1 MASLI
6 AILDLK
12 GKSLI
17 QRSYKDDIP
26 ASTVDRFMPIVLDME
41 EDLQTV
47 TPCFTK
53 DGVNYMHIRYS
64 NLYILA
70 LSKNN
75 SNAAEIILFLHKLA
89 SVFTEYFKELEE
101 ESIRDNFVIIYEL
114 FDEMMDYGHPQTTE
128 SKILQEYI
136 TQESYKLES
145 QARPPMAVTNAVSW
159 RSEGIRYRKNE
170 VFLDVVE
177 SVNMLVN
184 ASGNVIRSEILGA
197 VKMKCF
203 LTGMPELRLG
213 LNDKVMFETTGRT
226 NRGKSIEMEDVKFHQ
241 CVRLSRF
248 ENDRTISF
256 IPPDG
261 EFELM
266 SYRLSTSVK
275 PLVWA
280 EASIEYHSGSRVE
293 YTVKV
298 KANFKKR
305 SSANNVEILIPVPD
319 DADTPK
325 FRSAT
330 GSVSYAPDQSCFIWK
345 IKQLAGGKEFLLR
358 AEFGLPSVKGDDIQ
372 SKRPILV
379 KFEIPY
385 FTVSGIQVRYLKIVE
400 KSGYQ
405 ALPWVRYLTNDGDY
419 ALRTNV
425 DRTNNEISQNEMQR
439 SPLKPKFNREISLA
453 DAAANAEF
461 AEKKRVWVPDHKEG
475 YLSGW
480 VAKENGEEWDVVC
493 NSETRTMRSD
503 LLSPQNPPRFD
514 KVSDIAELTFLN
526 EASVVHNLR
535 SRYGSDLIYTYSG
548 LFLVAVNPYRDL
560 PIYTDAHVQAY
571 RNKRREDNAPHIF
584 AVTDRAWN
592 DMMAERE
599 NQSVL
604 ITGESGAGKT
614 ENTKK
619 VIQYLASIASNSA
632 GRVDSLSRST
642 QPRTPSRTPTAFSTP
657 VSVPNSP
664 SLGQSITPSSSMTS
678 LGTLERQ
685 ILQANPILESF
696 GNAQTVRNN
705 NSSRFGKF
713 VRIEFSTKG
722 QIAGAHIDWYLLE
735 KSRVSSRSNQERSF
749 HVFYHFLNGADQ
761 DLLDALQI
769 PSADINH
776 YNYLSKTR
784 KQVDGIDDEKEWD
797 MLIGALDVLG
807 FDKEEQLNLFRVVGA
822 ILHLGNIDIKGDRS
836 GQARIEDKD
845 ALERLSLVL
854 GLSSSKELEQSIINP
869 RVMAGKETVI
879 QSRSESQA
887 KAEVASLAKTIYE
900 KNFSKLIEKV
910 NTVLDRATESNTF
923 IGVLDIAGF
932 EIFKKNSFEQLCINY
947 TNECL
952 QQYFNHHMFVLE
964 QEEYQREGIEWNF
977 VNFGLDLQP
986 TINLIES
993 VSPIGIL
1000 SCLDEECIMPKANDQ
1015 TFTQKL
1021 TSLCM
1026 NRDDGSKLKFSKSKF
1041 GDEGFIVQHYAGK
1054 VEYDTE
1060 AWLEK
1065 NKDPINDHLTKV
1077 LSNSS
1082 DAYIADLFSEYT
1094 PDDRK
1099 ASRGGKGGAF
1109 RTVAQRHKEQ
1119 LNALMRQLNSTE
1131 PHFVRC
1137 ILPNSIKKPGRI
1149 EVNLVLDQL
1158 RCNGVLEG
1166 IRIARLGYPNRLPF
1180 SEFRSRYGVLTPNV
1194 LSVHYMDARKVCQRM
1209 LESLELDSELYR
1221 IGNSKIFFKSGV
1233 LAEMEER
1240 RDNIL
1245 YDLFTSIQASSRG
1258 FITRRIIHKLRNK
1271 ANAALIINRNAELSN
1286 NLSQWAWWRV
1296 FNKVRPLLTATR
1308 SEEEIRKREDQL
1320 QSMQRRLE
1328 FIEKDQQ
1335 ANNSEQRRIQKLLM
1349 STQTALE
1356 TERDQSL
1363 QNSHLIERFQ
1373 TREVEMS
1380 EEIDNHRA
1388 FIKDLENQLEK
1399 ALNGMKEAESRHQ
1412 DLRSDFDIASTEIL
1426 RLESTVA
1433 DNSKM
1438 KELANDYEH
1447 RLAVTSSERDKFG
1460 RELQALRSKLTETL
1474 HQLQEFEE
1482 KSTRFDDISL
1492 RCQEVESELADVVLQ
1507 FKHSK
1512 STRDDELEEMRE
1524 QLTQSI
1530 EDAETSRSEIE
1541 SLKKRALDAESY
1553 EDNYKRLKQDYDEE
1567 VQRAVEAETYKV
1579 NYERLQQNYD
1589 EVVKRALHAEAYKD
1603 SYERLKQDYD
1613 EEVQRAVEAETY
1625 KVNYE
1630 RLQQDYDEVVERALH
1645 AEAHKDN
1652 YERLKQ
1658 DYDEEVLQHDALR
1671 QGTVEKN
1678 NDIKLLQSQLQQSE
1692 NKSERIKSEFE
1703 SFRRLQSEYD
1713 STLRQLHQSEEKNQ
1727 RIMNEFESILA
1738 VQTEFESTLRQSQQ
1752 DNDQLQRALQLSHKK
1767 QNDYEDACLDL
1778 EKERDELRIE
1788 RDNIRQSNEV
1798 LTYDIKSVEDRRSQ
1812 ESKSRKVDMNNLKEV
1827 ISDLETKL
1835 SVMKDDLL
1843 ASQQEV
1849 DLLSRSRSDKTVI
1862 EHVHVL
1868 EEAKRVTDRQLR
1880 ESRMEITNMSTQM
1893 KSAEKIKS
1901 RLTPEQ
1907 LTELEIRLR
1916 TPTDK
1921 RLLELEQII
1930 KMKEKDCENVYKKL
1944 EEARNVIEVEKRRY
1958 QRDLK
1963 MQEEDNRR
1971 LEEDIEVLRARSRT
1985 MSSGLDRDSALRA
1998 SNRSLHGNHHS
2009 QSISSMPPPP
2019 TPPISYTPYSSK
2031 PTPELGKRYSF
2042 ESARASFN
2050 KM

>member
-1 MASLI
+1 
-6 AILDLK
+6 
-12 GKSLI
+12 
-17 QRSYKDDIP
+17 
-26 ASTVDRFMPIVLDME
+26 ME

-47 TPCFTK
+47 TPCFSK
-53 DGVNYMHIRYS
+53 DGINYMHIKYS

-70 LSKNN
+70 LSKSN

-136 TQESYKLES
+136 TQESHKLEV

-203 LTGMPELRLG
+203 LSGMPELRLG

-280 EASIEYHSGSRVE
+280 EASIECHSGSRVE

-358 AEFGLPSVKGDDIQ
+358 AEFGLPSVKGDDVQ

-405 ALPWVRYLTNDGDY
+405 ALPWVRYLTND
-419 ALRTNV
+419 
-425 DRTNNEISQNEMQR
+425 
-439 SPLKPKFNREISLA
+439 A

-461 AEKKRVWVPDHKEG
+461 AEKKRVWVPDQKEG

-493 NSETRTMRSD
+493 NNTTKTLRNDT
-503 LLSPQNPPRFD
+503 LSPQNPPRFD
-514 KVSDIAELTFLN
+514 KVSDIAELTYLN

-548 LFLVAVNPYRDL
+548 LFLVAVNPYREL

-571 RNKRREDNAPHIF
+571 RNRRREDNAPHIF

-632 GRVDSLSRST
+632 GRAPYDPSSRSEHA
-642 QPRTPSRTPTAFSTP
+642 RTPSRTSTAFLNPS
-657 VSVPNSP
+657 SVPNSP
-664 SLGQSITPSSSMTS
+664 SIGNSTGNGSLSSSSMTT
-678 LGTLERQ
+678 LGTLEKQ

-735 KSRVSSRSNQERSF
+735 KSRVSARSNQERSF
-749 HVFYHFLNGADQ
+749 HVFYHLLNGADE
-761 DLLDALQI
+761 DLLNALKL
-769 PSADINH
+769 PSTDLLQ

-784 KQVDGIDDEKEWD
+784 KQVDGIDDEKEWNS
-797 MLIGALDVLG
+797 LISALDVLG
-807 FDKEEQLNLFRVVGA
+807 FDKEEQFNLFKVVGA
-822 ILHLGNIDIKGDRS
+822 ILHLGNIDIKGDRQ
-836 GQARIEDKD
+836 GQARIDDKD
-845 ALERLSLVL
+845 ALERLSFVL
-854 GLSSSKELEQSIINP
+854 GLSSSKELEQSIANP

-879 QSRSESQA
+879 QSRSEDQA
-887 KAEVASLAKTIYE
+887 RAEIASLAKTIYE
-900 KNFSKLIEKV
+900 KNFSKLIEKI

-932 EIFKKNSFEQLCINY
+932 EIFQKNSFEQLCINY

-952 QQYFNHHMFVLE
+952 QQFFNHHMFVLE

-1000 SCLDEECIMPKANDQ
+1000 SCLDEECIMPKASDQ

-1021 TSLCM
+1021 TSLCL
-1026 NRDDGSKLKFSKSKF
+1026 NREDNSKSKFSPSKF

-1054 VEYDTE
+1054 VEYDTDG
-1060 AWLEK
+1060 WLEK
-1065 NKDPINDHLTKV
+1065 NKDPINDHLTK
-1077 LSNSS
+1077 LLANSS
-1082 DAYIADLFSEYT
+1082 DPYIADMFTEYAS
-1094 PDDRK
+1094 DDRK
-1099 ASRGGKGGAF
+1099 ARGKGGAF

-1119 LNALMRQLNSTE
+1119 LNALMKQLNSTQ

-1149 EVNLVLDQL
+1149 EVGLVLDQL

-1180 SEFRSRYGVLTPNV
+1180 SEFRSRYGVLTPDV
-1194 LSVHYMDARKVCQRM
+1194 ISVHYMDARKVCQRM
-1209 LESLELDSELYR
+1209 LESLGLDVELYR
-1221 IGNSKIFFKSGV
+1221 LGNSKIFFKAGV

-1240 RDNIL
+1240 RDAIL
-1245 YDLFTSIQASSRG
+1245 YDLFASIQASSRG
-1258 FITRRIIHKLRNK
+1258 FITRRIIHKMRNK
-1271 ANAALIINRNAELSN
+1271 SNAAQVIGKNITLYNELT
-1286 NLSQWAWWRV
+1286 QWPWWMV
-1296 FNKVRPLLTATR
+1296 YEKVKPLLTATR
-1308 SEEEIRKREDQL
+1308 SEEELRMRDEKLELLQKKLDAIEHDQHENNAEAKRL
-1320 QSMQRRLE
+1320 
-1328 FIEKDQQ
+1328 
-1335 ANNSEQRRIQKLLM
+1335 QKLLLT
-1349 STQTALE
+1349 TQTELE
-1356 TERDQSL
+1356 SEKNQSVNH
-1363 QNSHLIERFQ
+1363 QHVIERFQ
-1373 TREVEMS
+1373 TREIEMG
-1380 EEIDNHRA
+1380 EESDHL
-1388 FIKDLENQLEK
+1388 KTLVHDLEDQLEK
-1399 ALNGMKEAESRHQ
+1399 ALSGLKESEARHV
-1412 DLRSDFDIASTEIL
+1412 DLRNDFDRASSEIL
-1426 RLESTVA
+1426 RLERAVE
-1433 DNSKM
+1433 DNTKM
-1438 KELANDYEH
+1438 KSLADEYETK
-1447 RLAVTSSERDKFG
+1447 LSVTASERDKFA
-1460 RELQALRSKLTETL
+1460 RELSSIRSTLNETTSDL
-1474 HQLQEFEE
+1474 KQYQE
-1482 KSTRFDDISL
+1482 KSRKSDDLAS
-1492 RCQEVESELADVVLQ
+1492 RCKEVEMELAQVIEE
-1507 FKHSK
+1507 FKESK
-1512 STRDDELEEMRE
+1512 SSRDEEIEGLRQQLAQSIDDASLARSESDTYKKRTHELE
-1524 QLTQSI
+1524 TF
-1530 EDAETSRSEIE
+1530 EDS
-1541 SLKKRALDAESY
+1541 
-1553 EDNYKRLKQDYDEE
+1553 YKRLRKDHDNE
-1567 VQRAVEAETYKV
+1567 V
-1579 NYERLQQNYD
+1579 
-1589 EVVKRALHAEAYKD
+1589 
-1603 SYERLKQDYD
+1603 SG
-1613 EEVQRAVEAETY
+1613 
-1625 KVNYE
+1625 
-1630 RLQQDYDEVVERALH
+1630 
-1645 AEAHKDN
+1645 
-1652 YERLKQ
+1652 
-1658 DYDEEVLQHDALR
+1658 LR
-1671 QGTVEKN
+1671 QKDQEN
-1678 NDIKLLQSQLQQSE
+1678 EELIRQLQA
-1692 NKSERIKSEFE
+1692 
-1703 SFRRLQSEYD
+1703 
-1713 STLRQLHQSEEKNQ
+1713 QLSNSEEKNE
-1727 RIMNEFESILA
+1727 RIMQEFGSMRDIQSEFESIL
-1738 VQTEFESTLRQSQQ
+1738 RQS
-1752 DNDQLQRALQLSHKK
+1752 NEEKEQLLRTLELSQKK

-1778 EKERDELRIE
+1778 EKERDGLMKE
-1788 RDNIRQSNEV
+1788 RDEMRQSVELLN
-1798 LTYDIKSVEDRRSQ
+1798 YDIKLVEDRRIQ
-1812 ESKSRKVDMNNLKEV
+1812 EGKARKTEINNLKDV
-1827 ISDLETKL
+1827 IYNMEMKFANL
-1835 SVMKDDLL
+1835 KDDLS
-1843 ASQQEV
+1843 ASQDEV
-1849 DLLSRSRSDKTVI
+1849 MLLSKTRSDKTVI

-1868 EEAKRVTDRQLR
+1868 EEAKRVTDRQLK
-1880 ESRMEITNMSTQM
+1880 EARMEINKLTSQM

-1901 RLTPEQ
+1901 RLTPDQ

-1916 TPTDK
+1916 TPQDQ
-1921 RLLELEQII
+1921 RLAQLEAII
-1930 KMKEKDCENVYKKL
+1930 KAKERECENAYKKL
-1944 EEARNVIEVEKRRY
+1944 QDARDAITVEKRRY
-1958 QRDLK
+1958 ERDVR
-1963 MQEEDNRR
+1963 MQEEDNKR
-1971 LEEDIEVLRARSRT
+1971 LEADMEVLRNRSRA
-1985 MSSGLDRDSALRA
+1985 MSVYATATTTR
-1998 SNRSLHGNHHS
+1998 
-2009 QSISSMPPPP
+2009 I
-2019 TPPISYTPYSSK
+2019 I
-2031 PTPELGKRYSF
+2031 
-2042 ESARASFN
+2042 
-2050 KM
+2050 